1 MKQNI
6 GTHSLPNPSKLAFAV
21 CSALALTQ
29 PVITSTALANAA
41 EQQKIETIEVTATK
55 RSQNIQSTPVAVQA
69 LNGEALK
76 EQNISNFDDFA
87 RYVPNITLGGRGP
100 GQSDIFIRGMA
111 IQPITVMLSG
121 AQGTMPNVAL
131 YVDEQPVTAPGRN
144 LDLYATDL
152 ERIEVLPGPQGTLF
166 GASSQA
172 GTIRYITNKPTSDFE
187 AGFSSR
193 LESTKHGEMSSSA
206 EGFINIPLSDDL
218 AFRAAMYSVNRGG
231 YIDNVAGSFTTDP
244 AINPASAIDLGPD
257 ATYESVS
264 NQALV
269 EDDFNDSFYQGGRFG
284 LKYFINDS
292 WSLLLQHTT
301 QSLGADGVF
310 DYDPEVGD
318 LQVERYFPDSL
329 EDDVDLTSLVLEG
342 KIGDLDIVYAGAFL
356 DREVEQSIDYTGYN
370 NSGGYIAYYTCTYTN
385 PNYVVNYN
393 ISPEFIT
400 ENRECKDPTKGFQGK
415 QEHTRLTQELRF
427 STDFSDRLSV
437 TAGIYYDDVEI
448 KTLDDYIYPAVVELG
463 FAQNAPISTAN
474 SINPNTRNPG
484 VSFFNDITR
493 SEEQIA
499 VFGEAT
505 YALTDKLS
513 ATLGL
518 RWYDLETDYTG
529 SSNFAAGIFQGS
541 LDTDGGRD
549 YDLSGG
555 HSTEPLS
562 ESDVIP
568 KFSLAYQATR
578 EILYYATYSE
588 GFRPG
593 GFNRGGGVASTNPDF
608 PTVSVTYQT
617 DEVTNYEFGWK
628 SLLLDQSLRFNGNM
642 YYIDWTNMQTSRFD
656 PENVSILT
664 FIENAADSKIMGL
677 ETDFEYLATDNLTI
691 YGAFS
696 FNDTELTATKA
707 QVIELAP
714 IGSTLPVTPKVQGN
728 VRVRY
733 DWEYNDMD
741 MDWQLAL
748 QHAAKSYS
756 SIVAAE
762 REEQDSYQILN
773 ANIGVTK
780 DAWRVKFYIDNIT
793 DERATLFI
801 NDQDDIKR
809 ISTNRPRTIGM
820 SVNYTYY

>member
-1 MKQNI
+1 M
-6 GTHSLPNPSKLAFAV
+6 
-21 CSALALTQ
+21 
-29 PVITSTALANAA
+29 
-41 EQQKIETIEVTATK
+41 
-55 RSQNIQSTPVAVQA
+55 
-69 LNGEALK
+69 
-76 EQNISNFDDFA
+76 
-87 RYVPNITLGGRGP
+87 
-100 GQSDIFIRGMA
+100 
-111 IQPITVMLSG
+111 
-121 AQGTMPNVAL
+121 
-131 YVDEQPVTAPGRN
+131 
-144 LDLYATDL
+144 
-152 ERIEVLPGPQGTLF
+152 
-166 GASSQA
+166 
-172 GTIRYITNKPTSDFE
+172 
-187 AGFSSR
+187 
-193 LESTKHGEMSSSA
+193 
-206 EGFINIPLSDDL
+206 
-218 AFRAAMYSVNRGG
+218 
-231 YIDNVAGSFTTDP
+231 
-244 AINPASAIDLGPD
+244 
-257 ATYESVS
+257 
-264 NQALV
+264 
-269 EDDFNDSFYQGGRFG
+269 
-284 LKYFINDS
+284 
-292 WSLLLQHTT
+292 
-301 QSLGADGVF
+301 
-310 DYDPEVGD
+310 
-318 LQVERYFPDSL
+318 
-329 EDDVDLTSLVLEG
+329 
-342 KIGDLDIVYAGAFL
+342 YAGAFL

-415 QEHTRLTQELRF
+415 QDHTRLTQELRF
-427 STDFSDRLSV
+427 STDLSDRLSV

-484 VSFFNDITR
+484 VAFFNDITR

-677 ETDFEYLATDNLTI
+677 ETDFEYIATDNLTI

>member
-1 MKQNI
+1 M
-6 GTHSLPNPSKLAFAV
+6 
-21 CSALALTQ
+21 
-29 PVITSTALANAA
+29 
-41 EQQKIETIEVTATK
+41 
-55 RSQNIQSTPVAVQA
+55 
-69 LNGEALK
+69 
-76 EQNISNFDDFA
+76 
-87 RYVPNITLGGRGP
+87 
-100 GQSDIFIRGMA
+100 
-111 IQPITVMLSG
+111 
-121 AQGTMPNVAL
+121 
-131 YVDEQPVTAPGRN
+131 
-144 LDLYATDL
+144 
-152 ERIEVLPGPQGTLF
+152 
-166 GASSQA
+166 
-172 GTIRYITNKPTSDFE
+172 
-187 AGFSSR
+187 
-193 LESTKHGEMSSSA
+193 
-206 EGFINIPLSDDL
+206 
-218 AFRAAMYSVNRGG
+218 
-231 YIDNVAGSFTTDP
+231 
-244 AINPASAIDLGPD
+244 
-257 ATYESVS
+257 
-264 NQALV
+264 
-269 EDDFNDSFYQGGRFG
+269 
-284 LKYFINDS
+284 
-292 WSLLLQHTT
+292 
-301 QSLGADGVF
+301 
-310 DYDPEVGD
+310 
-318 LQVERYFPDSL
+318 
-329 EDDVDLTSLVLEG
+329 
-342 KIGDLDIVYAGAFL
+342 
-356 DREVEQSIDYTGYN
+356 
-370 NSGGYIAYYTCTYTN
+370 
-385 PNYVVNYN
+385 
-393 ISPEFIT
+393 
-400 ENRECKDPTKGFQGK
+400 
-415 QEHTRLTQELRF
+415 
-427 STDFSDRLSV
+427 

-448 KTLDDYIYPAVVELG
+448 KTQDDYIYPAVVELG

-493 SEEQIA
+493 TEEQIA

-518 RWYDLETDYTG
+518 RWYDLETDYTD

-541 LDTDGGRD
+541 IDTDGGRD

-562 ESDVIP
+562 ESDLIP

-656 PENVSILT
+656 PQNVSILT

-714 IGSTLPVTPKVQGN
+714 IGSSLPVTPKVQGN

-733 DWEYNDMD
+733 DWEYNNMD
-741 MDWQLAL
+741 MDWQIAL

-780 DAWRVKFYIDNIT
+780 DAWRVKFYIDNVT

>member
-1 MKQNI
+1 MNHILGLQR
-6 GTHSLPNPSKLAFAV
+6 LPKPSKLALSV
-21 CSALALTQ
+21 C
-29 PVITSTALANAA
+29 TALAITQPTIVANAFA
-41 EQQKIETIEVTATK
+41 NTAADQKIETIEVTATK

-69 LNGEALK
+69 LNGEALR

-100 GQSDIFIRGMA
+100 GQSDVFIRGMA

-131 YVDEQPVTAPGRN
+131 YIDEQPVTAPGRN

-187 AGFSSR
+187 AGFSTR
-193 LESTKHGEMSSSA
+193 LESTKHGEMSTSA
-206 EGFINIPLSDDL
+206 EGFINVPVNDNLS
-218 AFRAAMYSVNRGG
+218 FRAAMYSVNRGG
-231 YIDNVAGSFTTDP
+231 YIDNVAGTFSTDP
-244 AINPASAIDLGPD
+244 AINSASVLDLGPD
-257 ATYESVS
+257 ATYESAS
-264 NQALV
+264 NLALA

-284 LKYFINDS
+284 LKYFINDT

-329 EDDVDLTSLVLEG
+329 RDDVDLTSLVVEG
-342 KIGDLDIVYAGAFL
+342 KLGALDVVYAGAFL

-385 PNYVVNYN
+385 PDYVVNYN

-400 ENRECKDPTKGFQGK
+400 ENRECKDPTKGFKGQ
-415 QEHTRLTQELRF
+415 QEHSRITQELRF
-427 STDFSDRLSV
+427 STDFNDRLSM

-448 KTLDDYIYPAVVELG
+448 KTQDDYVYAAMAELG
-463 FAQNAPISTAN
+463 FAPNAPISTAN
-474 SINPNTRNPG
+474 SINPNTRPEG
-484 VSFFNDITR
+484 VAFFNDITR

-499 VFGEAT
+499 LFGEAT
-505 YALTDKLS
+505 YALTDKLA
-513 ATLGL
+513 ATIGL
-518 RWYDLETDYTG
+518 RWYDIESDYTG
-529 SSNFAAGIFQGS
+529 SSNFADGIFQGS
-541 LDTDGGRD
+541 MNTDRGRD
-549 YDLSGG
+549 YDSSGG
-555 HSTEPLS
+555 HSTEPLQ
-562 ESDVIP
+562 EDGVIP
-568 KFSLAYQATR
+568 KFSLAYQATNS
-578 EILYYATYSE
+578 ILYYATYSE

-593 GFNRGGGVASTNPDF
+593 GFNRGGGVPSTNTDF
-608 PTVSVTYQT
+608 PTVGITYAT
-617 DEVTNYEFGWK
+617 DDVTNYEFGWK
-628 SLLLDQSLRFNGNM
+628 SLLLDQSLRFNGNV
-642 YYIDWTNMQTSRFD
+642 YYIDWSNMQTSRFD
-656 PENVSILT
+656 PQNVSILT
-664 FIENAADSKIMGL
+664 FIENAADSKIQGI
-677 ETDFEYLATDNLTI
+677 ETDFEYIASDNLTI

-696 FNDTELTATKA
+696 FNKTELTATRA
-707 QVIELAP
+707 QVIEMSP
-714 IGSTLPVTPKVQGN
+714 VGSELPVTPAVQGN

-733 DWEYNDMD
+733 DWEYQNFD
-741 MDWQLAL
+741 MDWQIAL
-748 QHAAKSYS
+748 QHASKSYS
-756 SIVAAE
+756 SIVASE
-762 REEQDSYQILN
+762 REEQAGYQLLN
-773 ANIGVTK
+773 ANFGISK
-780 DAWRVKFYIDNIT
+780 DAWRVKFYIDNVT

-809 ISTNRPRTIGM
+809 ISTNRPRTIGL